1 MSDGNTRIHLRDGK
15 VVRYCGASPMRVVRH
30 GQERVNGKVVLIV
43 DDDRDIAESI
53 ADVLRA
59 RGRTVAIALDGG
71 TALTVARANTVG
83 LVLLDWRLP
92 DDMAGATLVRRLRE
106 ACNAQVPVV
115 VLSADPTSLAEAREA
130 QVNDYLPKPFEVDDL
145 LDLVDNLCD

>member
-1 MSDGNTRIHLRDGK
+1 MSD
-15 VVRYCGASPMRVVRH
+15 SRVSDS
-30 GQERVNGKVVLIV
+30 KVVLIV

-59 RGRTVAIALDGG
+59 RGRRVAIALDGQA
-71 TALTVARANTVG
+71 ALKVARGERVA

-92 DDMAGATLVRRLRE
+92 DSLAGAMLVRRLRE
-106 ACNAQVPVV
+106 ACGAAVPVV

-145 LDLVDNLCD
+145 LDLVENLSV